1 MQYPSLIF
9 IICAE
14 NIAFFCYFRKIAL
27 PLQKFAKS
35 ILNLCNM
42 ETSTFWQKLRNCLIS
57 KYAIALYVFIL
68 MILFMGDNSLI
79 QYIKR
84 AKKIRAVQELIHDTN
99 QNTAQ
104 SQSILN
110 TLDNVDSLERF
121 AREQYR
127 MHAPNEDVYI
137 VEP

>member
-1 MQYPSLIF
+1 
-9 IICAE
+9 
-14 NIAFFCYFRKIAL
+14 
-27 PLQKFAKS
+27 
-35 ILNLCNM
+35 M

-57 KYAIALYVFIL
+57 KYAIALYVFML
-68 MILFMGDNSLI
+68 MLLFMGDNSLI

-84 AKKIRAVQELIHDTN
+84 AKKISAVQELIHDTN